1 MVTLIGNLIDNA
13 FDASLS
19 AHSDEVRLSMTDMG
33 TDIIIEVEDDG
44 AGIDPNTINTLFN
57 SGVSSKGEGR
67 GIGLFLVQ
75 ETIESLGGHITVE
88 ASQSGGCRFT
98 LYLPRIGKDV

>member
-19 AHSDEVRLSMTDMG
+19 AHSEEVRLSMTDMG
-33 TDIIIEVEDDG
+33 SDIIIEVEDDG
-44 AGIDPNTINTLFN
+44 AGIDPKNINNLFT

-75 ETIESLGGHITVE
+75 ETTKSLGGHITVE
-88 ASQSGGCRFT
+88 ASQSGGSRFT
-98 LYLPRIGKDV
+98 LYLPRTLNDV